1 VAPANR
7 EYVGPYRLLYIVATS
22 RTALI
27 AEALLDAERRRVAIK
42 MLRPEF
48 TRDKE
53 QIGLFKHEYAVGHA
67 IEHERLVHIYELAVE
82 RDLVYM
88 SMEFFPDR
96 NLKQAIQQG
105 AERIAHQ
112 APKIIEQAAEG
123 LAHFH
128 SQGWIHRDIKPDNF
142 LVNRHGEVKL
152 IDFALAQRPKGGFA
166 RLIGGKAKVQGTR
179 SYMAPEQI
187 EGKHLS
193 LQTDLYSFG
202 CSLYELIRG
211 KPPYTGISSNELL
224 SKHLKAPIPL
234 LSQGASNVTQEFAGL
249 VKRMMAKNPAD
260 RPATMDDFLQ
270 EFRNIKLFVR
280 SPQPPADEVDGKRGN

>member
-1 VAPANR
+1 MAPANR

-27 AEALLDAERRRVAIK
+27 AEALLDAQRRRVAIK
-42 MLRPEF
+42 MLRPQF
-48 TRDKE
+48 TRDRE
-53 QIGLFKHEYAVGHA
+53 QIGLFKHEYAVGHS
-67 IEHERLVHIYELAVE
+67 IEHERLVHIYELVTE

-112 APKIIEQAAEG
+112 VPKIVVQAAEG

-142 LVNRHGEVKL
+142 LINRHGEVKL
-152 IDFALAQRPKGGFA
+152 IDFALAQRPKGGLA
-166 RLIGGKAKVQGTR
+166 RLIGGKLKVQGTR
-179 SYMAPEQI
+179 SYMSPEQI
-187 EGKHLS
+187 EGKHLNR
-193 LQTDLYSFG
+193 QTDLYSFG
-202 CSLYELIRG
+202 CSLYELVRG
-211 KPPYTGISSNELL
+211 KPPYTGVSSNELL

-234 LSQGASNVTQEFAGL
+234 LSQGESNVTRDFADL
-249 VKRMMAKNPAD
+249 VKRMMAKQPAD
-260 RPATMDDFLQ
+260 RPMTMDDFLR
-270 EFRNIKLFVR
+270 EFRGLKIFVR
-280 SPQPPADEVDGKRGN
+280 PPRPPEDEIKTGG

>member
-1 VAPANR
+1 MAPANR

-42 MLRPEF
+42 MLRPQF

-53 QIGLFKHEYAVGHA
+53 QIRLFKHEYAVGHS
-67 IEHERLVHIYELAVE
+67 IEHERLVHIYELVIE

-105 AERIAHQ
+105 AERIAYQ
-112 APKIIEQAAEG
+112 VPKIIQQAAEG
-123 LAHFH
+123 LAYFH
-128 SQGWIHRDIKPDNF
+128 GQGWIHRDIKPDNF
-142 LVNRHGEVKL
+142 LVNRSGEVKL
-152 IDFALAQRPKGGFA
+152 IDYALAQRPKGGFA
-166 RLIGGKAKVQGTR
+166 RLIGGRAKVQGTR

-202 CSLYELIRG
+202 CSLFELVRG
-211 KPPYTGISSNELL
+211 KPPYTGISSNDLL

-234 LSQGASNVTQEFAGL
+234 LSQGGSNVTQEFAGL
-249 VKRMMAKNPAD
+249 VKRLMAKRPAD
-260 RPATMDDFLQ
+260 RPATMEEFLE
-270 EFRNIKLFVR
+270 EFCRIEVFTR
-280 SPQPPADEVDGKRGN
+280 PPQPPADEIEAERGK